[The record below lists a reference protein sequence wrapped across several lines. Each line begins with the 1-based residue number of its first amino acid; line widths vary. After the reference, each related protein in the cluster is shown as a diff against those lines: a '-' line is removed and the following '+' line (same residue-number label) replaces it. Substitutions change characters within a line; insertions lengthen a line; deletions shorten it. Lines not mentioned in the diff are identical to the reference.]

1 MKFMIA
7 IIIMF
12 APPNYPEGDMLI
24 VDKQGEKALR
34 FDTFEDCAVY
44 VHQNI
49 GALHI
54 FAFESYAPKQVG
66 VDHISCLVDPTTKG
80 KAVDNVR

>member
-24 VDKQGEKALR
+24 VDKQGE
-34 FDTFEDCAVY
+34 
-44 VHQNI
+44 
-49 GALHI
+49 
-54 FAFESYAPKQVG
+54 
-66 VDHISCLVDPTTKG
+66 DHISCLVDPTTKG
-80 KAVDNVR
+80 KVADNVR

>member
-12 APPNYPEGDMLI
+12 APPNYPEVDMLI
-24 VDKQGEKALR
+24 VDKQGEEVLR

-49 GALHI
+49 RTLHI